1 MYYYTSWNLIV
12 LNAFF
17 KYFVEKH
24 NLKATIL
31 LNSLELN
38 DSSV

>member
-1 MYYYTSWNLIV
+1 MESNCFKCI
-12 LNAFF
+12 F